1 MCCWLENIKN
11 INAHFKSLNY
21 IHIYQGQLCADAQG
35 QLLNL
40 NDVQG
45 TTPLYGC
52 PHNSLYIPILWL
64 NAHLCIRCP
73 GPTPWEFPL
82 SVCHWPMQFQG
93 RYWLPQEWEVL
104 GLHRLHHD
112 LLKWGLLVP
121 GTPPPPPPQIHFL
134 PGQFPENDD
143 NYPLPKLYMK
153 LVNYWCWEL
162 NPRLLSCQASALTIM
177 PLPLQLHKYA
187 FMQMH
192 VSFTQGV
199 HKLSQVL
206 TTEASQCCTQC
217 KFRAVSVDFASMPR
231 PTEQRCAW
239 GIHIFCSLCSHS
251 IWTSVSSNY
260 AFRLSSA
267 FFFPFPF
274 SILNLSKDYSH
285 IASYS

>member
-82 SVCHWPMQFQG
+82 SVCHWPRQFQG

-121 GTPPPPPPQIHFL
+121 GAPPSPPPPNPLSPQTIPRKWWELSVTQTIYEAGQLLMLGTEPPPTVL
-134 PGQFPENDD
+134 PGKCTNHYATATPITQICIYANACE
-143 NYPLPKLYMK
+143 LYTG
-153 LVNYWCWEL
+153 
-162 NPRLLSCQASALTIM
+162 S
-177 PLPLQLHKYA
+177 
-187 FMQMH
+187 
-192 VSFTQGV
+192 TQ
-199 HKLSQVL
+199 
-206 TTEASQCCTQC
+206 T
-217 KFRAVSVDFASMPR
+217 
-231 PTEQRCAW
+231 
-239 GIHIFCSLCSHS
+239 
-251 IWTSVSSNY
+251 
-260 AFRLSSA
+260 
-267 FFFPFPF
+267 
-274 SILNLSKDYSH
+274 
-285 IASYS
+285 

>member
-1 MCCWLENIKN
+1 MIECP
-11 INAHFKSLNY
+11 
-21 IHIYQGQLCADAQG
+21 
-35 QLLNL
+35 
-40 NDVQG
+40 
-45 TTPLYGC
+45 PLHQMPRANTLRISPFC
-52 PHNSLYIPILWL
+52 V
-64 NAHLCIRCP
+64 
-73 GPTPWEFPL
+73 PL
-82 SVCHWPMQFQG
+82 T
-93 RYWLPQEWEVL
+93 
-104 GLHRLHHD
+104 
-112 LLKWGLLVP
+112 KAVP
-121 GTPPPPPPQIHFL
+121 GQVLTATRVGSVRPSQIASWLIEVGVTRSWRASPPPPIHFL
-134 PGQFPENDD
+134 PGQFPENDE